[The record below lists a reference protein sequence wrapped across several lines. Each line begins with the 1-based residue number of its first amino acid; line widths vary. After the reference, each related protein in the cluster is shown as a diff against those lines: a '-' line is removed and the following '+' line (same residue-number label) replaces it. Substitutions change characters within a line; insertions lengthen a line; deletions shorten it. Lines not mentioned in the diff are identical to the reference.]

1 MPCKKEQIRFGD
13 DNKED
18 NDHPGT
24 EGQPGCSMSA
34 SEQRHLGERPAVVDR
49 DRGANTNLPEQTPR
63 EEKEAT
69 GAADEKPAL
78 PLTPK
83 DEKRVRLWRD
93 QILFFFG
100 VLIALL
106 LAYRLRHALG
116 IVYVSALF
124 AVVLMPVVQQIM
136 KLKLGRWQPSR
147 GVAVVTLVLSVFGLL
162 TVFLI
167 VALPPVLHDMEHFG
181 QDLPQRIPALQAKLE
196 GLPLADKFG
205 VGELTARA
213 EGAAGDAAKYIL
225 ATAPKWLSR
234 VLDMV
239 TAMILC
245 IYFMLEG
252 EFAYFYLLALFPEE
266 SRDRL
271 AKTLLVAENRMSKW
285 LIGQGALMVILGV
298 TSTVVFGLLHVRYF
312 FLLGTLMGLFNIIP
326 VAGGVITIC
335 LAALV
340 AALDSWTK
348 MAGVLIFYAIYVQ
361 VENAFLTPRLMKASV
376 NLIGLGVLIAL
387 LCGTE
392 LAGVVGAMVAVPT
405 AALVAVLMDEYM
417 VHTDPDALADA
428 AVAKDAA

>member
-1 MPCKKEQIRFGD
+1 M
-13 DNKED
+13 
-18 NDHPGT
+18 T
-24 EGQPGCSMSA
+24 
-34 SEQRHLGERPAVVDR
+34 QRDA
-49 DRGANTNLPEQTPR
+49 GANSKLPERTPR
-63 EEKEAT
+63 EEQAET
-69 GAADEKPAL
+69 GAPAEKPQI

-83 DEKRVRLWRD
+83 DEKKARLWRD
-93 QILFFFG
+93 QILFFFA

-106 LAYRLRHALG
+106 VGYRLRHALG

-124 AVVLMPVVQQIM
+124 AVVLMPVVQQIR
-136 KLKLGRWQPSR
+136 KLKVGKWQPSR
-147 GVAVVTLVLSVFGLL
+147 GLAVVALVLSVFGLL

-181 QDLPQRIPALQAKLE
+181 QDLPQKIPALQERLQHIPLVNKL
-196 GLPLADKFG
+196 G
-205 VGELTARA
+205 VDELTSRA
-213 EGAAGDAAKYIL
+213 ENAAGDTAKYVL
-225 ATAPKWLSR
+225 ATAPKWLAR
-234 VLDMV
+234 ILDLA

-252 EFAYFYLLALFPEE
+252 EFAYYYFLALFPEE

-298 TSTVVFGLLHVRYF
+298 SSTIVFGALHVRYF

-335 LAALV
+335 MAALV

-348 MAGVLIFYAIYVQ
+348 TLGVLVFYAIYVQ
-361 VENAFLTPRLMKASV
+361 VENGFLTPRLMKASV
-376 NLIGLGVLIAL
+376 NLIGLGVLVAL

-428 AVAKDAA
+428 AVAKEAA